1 VAGSAE
7 AAQGA
12 VVEVLADSVEVTRV
26 VEARAEAGK
35 RIMNLEKQLEDFVAQ
50 LRRSAGDNLESVV
63 LYGSAAS
70 GKFHPELSNINLLC
84 ILRETTFSAL
94 SALAPAIKT
103 WLDEKHPPPMLLT
116 REELQRS
123 VDVFAIEFLD
133 IKEHHKVLFGSSLP
147 NLEIPM
153 DRHRAQ
159 VEYELREKLVLL
171 RQRLLVVLTDDKQLW
186 SLLMHSL
193 PAFTTLFRHA
203 LIALG
208 DPPPK
213 SKAETLRDLAKRFPI
228 DSTTFTQLLDLR
240 EHPENRKGIDV
251 KDLMAGYLETIQQV
265 TAAVDKILTD
275 PRRTS

>member
-1 VAGSAE
+1 
-7 AAQGA
+7 
-12 VVEVLADSVEVTRV
+12 
-26 VEARAEAGK
+26 
-35 RIMNLEKQLEDFVAQ
+35 MNLEKQLEDFVTR

-70 GKFHPELSNINLLC
+70 GKFHPESSNINLLC
-84 ILRETTFSAL
+84 ILRETSFDAL
-94 SALAPAIKT
+94 SALAPAIKS

-133 IKEHHKVLFGSSLP
+133 IKEHHRVLFGSSLP
-147 NLEIPM
+147 TDLEIPM

-171 RQRLLVVLTDDKQLW
+171 RQRLLLTVGDDNQLW
-186 SLLMHSL
+186 ALLMQSL

-208 DPPPK
+208 DPAPQ
-213 SKAETLRDLAKRFPI
+213 SKAETLRALEARFPF
-228 DSTTFTQLLDLR
+228 DSATFTQILDLR
-240 EHPENRKGIDV
+240 EHPGNSKKLNV
-251 KDLMAGYLETIQQV
+251 KDLMARYLHAIQQV
-265 TAAVDKILTD
+265 TAAVDKILID
-275 PRRTS
+275 PRRAS